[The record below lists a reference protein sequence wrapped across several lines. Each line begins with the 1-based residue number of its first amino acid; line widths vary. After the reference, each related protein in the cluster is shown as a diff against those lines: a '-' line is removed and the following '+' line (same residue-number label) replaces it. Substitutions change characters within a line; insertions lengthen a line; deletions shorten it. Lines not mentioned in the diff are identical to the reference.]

1 MLKIDKEKLLADDT
15 VQRVQFENEYYFSV
29 EDVAKYL
36 NEDLY
41 DVEGIQLPI
50 AGEYKKTATLEQIE
64 KGRKQEPL
72 SKFNEALLKM
82 KNFKEK

>member
-1 MLKIDKEKLLADDT
+1 MLKIDKEKLLGDDT

-36 NEDLY
+36 NEDLSG
-41 DVEGIQLPI
+41 VETLTLPI
-50 AGEYKKTATLEQIE
+50 AGEYKKVATIENIE

-82 KNFKEK
+82 KNFKDK